1 MALPVLSYREPE
13 IINSCT
19 ELGKILKKEKSS
31 SVLVVTDKGIVN
43 NGLLKPIEDVL
54 NTGNIP
60 YAVYD
65 DTLPN
70 PTVKNVEDALKL
82 YNKLYEMLLHMFLK

>member
-1 MALPVLSYREPE
+1 MSVEKKTRQLFHEVL
-13 IINSCT
+13 IILKKT
-19 ELGKILKKEKSS
+19 TILGKILKKEKSS

-70 PTVKNVEDALKL
+70 PTVKNVEDALSAV
-82 YNKLYEMLLHMFLK
+82 

>member
-1 MALPVLSYREPE
+1 MALPVLPYREPE

-43 NGLLKPIEDVL
+43 NGLLMPIEDVL

-70 PTVKNVEDALKL
+70 PTVKNVEDALSAV
-82 YNKLYEMLLHMFLK
+82 